1 MGVIIR
7 MDSKKFIKDFLK
19 KQDPMQFQFILISEN
34 ITTKEKFKNVKAIPR
49 LIPPPKVVSEFIN
62 EDFKSYKKSY
72 LSYLKQPQIEAFLS
86 IIVKAAVV
94 NDLNIVL
101 LCSKSENE
109 FKYLK
114 LICEYIEENF
124 KMKTYSYKRFKKDP
138 EKAMKIKNKDEI
150 MKILGKK
157 FERMEKEEV
166 DLETKYDKKKLVKEL
181 KKLGRKELIR
191 LAKSKN
197 IKLDED
203 MSKEEMAKK
212 IAKKLLA

>member
-19 KQDPMQFQFILISEN
+19 EQDPMKFQFILISEN

-49 LIPPPKVVSEFIN
+49 LIPPLNVMSEYIN

-114 LICEYIEENF
+114 LICNYIEEIF
-124 KMKTYSYKRFKKDP
+124 KMKTYSYKQFKKDQ
-138 EKAMKIKNKDEI
+138 KAMKIKNKDEI

-203 MSKEEMAKK
+203 MDKEEMAKK
-212 IAKKLLA
+212 IAKKIKS